1 MRFILL
7 LIHCR
12 SISDYKFVII
22 TAVVNL
28 LDYLTTLLPIII
40 KHTKYVLLD
49 EIEIDWKRQTFPK
62 IKVCKFNQILMS
74 ANLF

>member
-12 SISDYKFVII
+12 SISDYKFVIT

-40 KHTKYVLLD
+40 KPTKINMFLLD
-49 EIEIDWKRQTFPK
+49 EIEIDWKR
-62 IKVCKFNQILMS
+62 
-74 ANLF
+74 